1 MAAAVPQ
8 EPHAIIGR
16 FPEDLSIAERNQHA
30 GKWMAIER
38 YVPTALR
45 EEQGKPQIDL
55 RQRHIRALGRTAVEC
70 LRQLEQAGLDPR
82 NFEFTQIRR
91 M

>member
-1 MAAAVPQ
+1 VAAGVPQ
-8 EPHAIIGR
+8 EPHTIVGR
-16 FPEDLSIAERNQHA
+16 FPEDLLITERIEHA

-45 EEQGKPQIDL
+45 EEEGKPQIDL
-55 RQRHIRALGRTAVEC
+55 RQRHIRALGVAAVEC
-70 LRQLEQAGLDPR
+70 VRQLEQAGLDAR